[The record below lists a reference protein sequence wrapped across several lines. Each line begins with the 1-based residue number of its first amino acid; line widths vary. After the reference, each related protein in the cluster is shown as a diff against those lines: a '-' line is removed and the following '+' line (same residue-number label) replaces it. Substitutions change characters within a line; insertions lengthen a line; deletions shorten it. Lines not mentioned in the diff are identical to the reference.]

1 MQKKWARA
9 EEKGRIRHPAT
20 PEGVRFIHICLAH
33 AAASDFMNPAI
44 ISFFIFLLLAI
55 GPTVP
60 AHAQSSETATSAYCA
75 SGSAALALGSASTT
89 NRLVELS
96 QKCRPGDT
104 IFLPI
109 ANPSVI
115 AKICDFSRAI
125 VSTGY
130 DVVCVLTEV
139 RRDR

>member
-1 MQKKWARA
+1 MGSRRGQNKASLVDRRGA
-9 EEKGRIRHPAT
+9 IT
-20 PEGVRFIHICLAH
+20 HICLAH
-33 AAASDFMNPAI
+33 AVGSDFMNPAI
-44 ISFFIFLLLAI
+44 ISFFIFLLAIVPTRLAQAQASE
-55 GPTVP
+55 P
-60 AHAQSSETATSAYCA
+60 AKSAYCA

-115 AKICDFSRAI
+115 AKICDFSRAM